1 MKKYI
6 VRLTQEQRQD
16 LHYMVSTGEEAARK
30 FLHARIL
37 LKADAGEQGPGWTD
51 EQISEALEVST
62 STLVRVRREYA
73 EQGLQG
79 ALTRRSLSRSRPRRL
94 DGEHEAY
101 VVALV
106 CSAPPDGRDHW
117 SLRRLSDRLVELEVV
132 EQVSHET
139 VRQVLHKNELKPW
152 QKKHWCIPSEANAE
166 FVCAM
171 EEVLDVY
178 KRPVDATHPLIC
190 MDEVNTQLLKEVRLP
205 LSVEPGRPLR
215 QDYEYEREGVCNVF
229 VAYAPLAGTRFAQVR
244 VQRTK
249 RDWAEFMKEVL
260 DQQYSTAEKVVLVM
274 DNLNT
279 HSPASFYEVFPPA
292 EARRLARKLEI
303 HYTPKHGSWLNMAEI
318 VLSVLSRPCLSQRLS
333 SLEEATCQVEA
344 WQNHRNQ
351 DQAKVNWR
359 FTTADARIKLKRLY
373 PSQDV

>member
-1 MKKYI
+1 
-6 VRLTQEQRQD
+6 
-16 LHYMVSTGEEAARK
+16 
-30 FLHARIL
+30 
-37 LKADAGEQGPGWTD
+37 
-51 EQISEALEVST
+51 
-62 STLVRVRREYA
+62 VRVRRELA
-73 EQGLQG
+73 EHGLQA

-101 VVALV
+101 LIALV
-106 CSAPPDGRDHW
+106 CSAPPDGREHW

-139 VRQVLHKNELKPW
+139 VRQVLNKNELKPW
-152 QKKHWCIPSEANAE
+152 QKKHWCIPPEANAE

-171 EEVLDVY
+171 
-178 KRPVDATHPLIC
+178 
-190 MDEVNTQLLKEVRLP
+190 
-205 LSVEPGRPLR
+205 VEPGQPPR

-229 VAYAPLAGTRFAQVR
+229 VAYEPLAGSRFARVR
-244 VQRTK
+244 EQRTK
-249 RDWAEFMKEVL
+249 RDWAEFLREVL
-260 DQQYSTAEKVVLVM
+260 DQHYPTAEKVVLVM

-292 EARRLARKLEI
+292 EAWRLARKLEI
-303 HYTPKHGSWLNMAEI
+303 HYTPKHGSWLNLAEI
-318 VLSVLSRPCLSQRLS
+318 ELSGLSRQCLSRRLGS
-333 SLEEATCQVEA
+333 FEEATRQVEA

-359 FTTADARIKLKRLY
+359 FTTDDARIKLKRLY

>member
-1 MKKYI
+1 
-6 VRLTQEQRQD
+6 
-16 LHYMVSTGEEAARK
+16 MVSTGEEAARK
-30 FLHARIL
+30 LLHARIL

-73 EQGLQG
+73 EQGLQA

-117 SLRRLSDRLVELEVV
+117 SMRLLADRLVELEVV

-190 MDEVNTQLLKEVRLP
+190 MDEVNTQLLKEVR
-205 LSVEPGRPLR
+205 
-215 QDYEYEREGVCNVF
+215 
-229 VAYAPLAGTRFAQVR
+229 
-244 VQRTK
+244 
-249 RDWAEFMKEVL
+249 
-260 DQQYSTAEKVVLVM
+260 
-274 DNLNT
+274 
-279 HSPASFYEVFPPA
+279 
-292 EARRLARKLEI
+292 
-303 HYTPKHGSWLNMAEI
+303 
-318 VLSVLSRPCLSQRLS
+318 
-333 SLEEATCQVEA
+333 
-344 WQNHRNQ
+344 
-351 DQAKVNWR
+351 
-359 FTTADARIKLKRLY
+359 
-373 PSQDV
+373 

>member
-1 MKKYI
+1 VKKYI

-16 LHYMVSTGEEAARK
+16 LHRMVSTGEEAARK
-30 FLHARIL
+30 LLHARIL

-62 STLVRVRREYA
+62 STLVRVRREFA
-73 EQGLQG
+73 EHGLQA

-106 CSAPPDGRDHW
+106 CSAPPDGREHW
-117 SLRRLSDRLVELEVV
+117 SLRLLADRLVKLEVV

-139 VRQVLHKNELKPW
+139 VRQVLNKNELKPW
-152 QKKHWCIPSEANAE
+152 QKKHWCIPPEANAE

-178 KRPVDATHPLIC
+178 KRPVDTSHPLVC
-190 MDEVNTQLLKEVRLP
+190 MDEVNTQLLKDVRSP
-205 LSVEPGRPLR
+205 LSVEPGQPLR

-260 DQQYSTAEKVVLVM
+260 DQQYPTAEKVVLVM

-279 HSPASFYEVFPPA
+279 HSPASFYEVFPPVRQ
-292 EARRLARKLEI
+292 EK
-303 HYTPKHGSWLNMAEI
+303 
-318 VLSVLSRPCLSQRLS
+318 
-333 SLEEATCQVEA
+333 SLEENTGWVCTS
-344 WQNHRNQ
+344 
-351 DQAKVNWR
+351 
-359 FTTADARIKLKRLY
+359 TTFLKAIEIISQRRIKKPLKEY
-373 PSQDV
+373 VVYVVDVLKS